1 MIILMLAA
9 AMMIAMLIATAFGL
23 QEESRRLRQEQR
35 IEQRNIFLPR

>member
-23 QEESRRLRQEQR
+23 QEESRRDRQEQR
-35 IEQRNIFLPR
+35 IEKRHLFLPR